1 MLQVQGRRAY
11 FSEAEFKP
19 SNDSFI
25 LICFHLFSLTINSIF
40 LPESWPDDFA
50 ECLIKKNLIDIRP
63 YLIVSCKFSTK
74 EERRPLGPSPKFPKL
89 TPTAPPP
96 PPFPV
101 FLDLP
106 NQGKFYVGLLK
117 KWLHKNLLWQ
127 QPCTVH
133 VHSFGHSLSNS
144 DDL

>member
-1 MLQVQGRRAY
+1 MPSQTHLLFILMLQVQGRRAY

-96 PPFPV
+96 PP
-101 FLDLP
+101 
-106 NQGKFYVGLLK
+106 
-117 KWLHKNLLWQ
+117 
-127 QPCTVH
+127 
-133 VHSFGHSLSNS
+133 SLSSSTSPTRGNFM
-144 DDL
+144 LGF